1 MQKDLVPLVNN
12 NFVSHGV
19 DRKTYIEISAEGG
32 PDMFTVSKKDFVEM

>member
-32 PDMFTVSKKDFVEM
+32 PAMFTASKKDFIET